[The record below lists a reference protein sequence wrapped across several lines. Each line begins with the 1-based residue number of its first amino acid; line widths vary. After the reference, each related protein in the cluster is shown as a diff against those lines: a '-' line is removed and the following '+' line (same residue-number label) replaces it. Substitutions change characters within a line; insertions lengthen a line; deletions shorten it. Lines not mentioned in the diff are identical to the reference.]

1 MALQLTWS
9 KAAKIH
15 RQRIMAFVCHVVA
28 CLLFPIVT
36 SLGFQAYTALFGS
49 PRSRGVAIGLAIQLI
64 FAAFVL
70 VNGLIALITNVR
82 AKIALTGVLVLASLA
97 YLLPQHPL
105 RALLFAGLSGA
116 LTLAAIY
123 VAMRLAP
130 APKPSDSHRIKD

>member
-1 MALQLTWS
+1 MSRKKLIVLA
-9 KAAKIH
+9 
-15 RQRIMAFVCHVVA
+15 CHAVA
-28 CLLFPIVT
+28 SLLFPIVT
-36 SLGFQAYTALFGS
+36 TLGFQAYTALFGS
-49 PRSRGVAIGLAIQLI
+49 PLSRGVAIGLAIQLI

-70 VNGLIALITNVR
+70 VNGLIAVITNVR

-105 RALLFAGLSGA
+105 RALFFAGLSGA

-130 APKPSDSHRIKD
+130 ELKPSDSHRIKD

>member
-1 MALQLTWS
+1 MSRKKLIAL
-9 KAAKIH
+9 A
-15 RQRIMAFVCHVVA
+15 CHAVA

-36 SLGFQAYTALFGS
+36 SLGFQVYTTLFGS
-49 PRSRGVAIGLAIQLI
+49 PLSRGVAIGLAVQLI

-105 RALLFAGLSGA
+105 RALFFAGLSGA

-130 APKPSDSHRIKD
+130 EPKPSDSHRIKD